1 MSTLYD
7 LYADHLPDCEN
18 HRYYQC
24 SDPTCELVPDSLKN
38 YCSHHGRYIPRA
50 TECICERL
58 SYVEDERKMRIGRL
72 RNGY

>member
-7 LYADHLPDCEN
+7 DDHLPDCEN

-24 SDPTCELVPDSLKN
+24 EDPTCDLVPDSLKN

-58 SYVEDERKMRIGRL
+58 SYVEDERKMRL